1 MKYMYVSGVSKGT
14 QDLSKWR
21 EWEISPK
28 AAIQREWTPG
38 MMVGVTLAKE
48 GFCLEAQGFHI

>member
-1 MKYMYVSGVSKGT
+1 MYVSGVSKGT

-28 AAIQREWTPG
+28 AAIQREWTSG